1 MKEIG
6 IELTPVQSTLFKRLD
21 KRKGK
26 KRLREKDPKTK
37 RRRALKGCLKIA
49 AENKKTIKSM
59 KKNMGYRTGVNMEP
73 DVDPGEGAKQPAAKR
88 RKSQKDLVCKDCKE
102 QGHGTKRSR
111 ACRFNATENPLHV
124 LQNLDLNDGKSRR
137 RWIHALHNVV
147 YVLLIFRLCATV
159 HFSVGQNS
167 NPMYFF
173 PPKFNSYVI
182 PFPPRKGNPVP
193 ESVRP
198 SELAMKIRDEMI
210 VLYSNPT
217 DDLVEI
223 AESDNED

>member
-1 MKEIG
+1 
-6 IELTPVQSTLFKRLD
+6 
-21 KRKGK
+21 
-26 KRLREKDPKTK
+26 
-37 RRRALKGCLKIA
+37 
-49 AENKKTIKSM
+49 
-59 KKNMGYRTGVNMEP
+59 
-73 DVDPGEGAKQPAAKR
+73 
-88 RKSQKDLVCKDCKE
+88 
-102 QGHGTKRSR
+102 
-111 ACRFNATENPLHV
+111 
-124 LQNLDLNDGKSRR
+124 
-137 RWIHALHNVV
+137 
-147 YVLLIFRLCATV
+147 
-159 HFSVGQNS
+159 
-167 NPMYFF
+167 MYFF